1 MKKIILVQLGFI
13 LLLMGCSG
21 ECKMKGELEQIQ
33 LELEATKQALVEAKA
48 KTDAGQVLVH
58 TVYFDLKD
66 ELKSEEVNAFVDILK
81 QLEQIDYIRSVQVGT
96 PADTNDPRLVTNYEA
111 ALLMEFANE
120 ADLAKYQKDAFH
132 LKQREAAAAYLA
144 GPPVVYD
151 YFAD

>member
-1 MKKIILVQLGFI
+1 MKKIILVQLGFF

-21 ECKMKGELEQIQ
+21 ECKMKSELELTQQ
-33 LELEATKQALVEAKA
+33 ELEATKQALAEAEA

-66 ELKSEEVNAFVDILK
+66 ELKREEVDAFVEILK
-81 QLEQIDYIRSVQVGT
+81 QLEQIDYIKSVQVGT
-96 PADTNDPRLVTNYEA
+96 PADTKDPRLVTNYEA

-120 ADLAKYQKDAFH
+120 TDLEKYQKDEFH
-132 LKQREAAAAYLA
+132 LKQRAATAAYLA